1 MFLLHPSSVTGQN
14 STVSEHPLLCLPGLD
29 YQIKNL
35 VVDNKRFALR
45 LWDSAGQE
53 R

>member
-1 MFLLHPSSVTGQN
+1 MCLLHPSSVTEMN
-14 STVSEHPLLCLPGLD
+14 STVSKYSFLCLLGLD
-29 YQIKNL
+29 YQVKNI

>member
-1 MFLLHPSSVTGQN
+1 MNATISKYLV
-14 STVSEHPLLCLPGLD
+14 LCLLGLD
-29 YQIKNL
+29 YQVKNL

>member
-1 MFLLHPSSVTGQN
+1 MLVLHPSSVTRQN
-14 STVSEHPLLCLPGLD
+14 STVSKYPHFCLPGLD

-35 VVDNKRFALR
+35 VVDDKRFALR